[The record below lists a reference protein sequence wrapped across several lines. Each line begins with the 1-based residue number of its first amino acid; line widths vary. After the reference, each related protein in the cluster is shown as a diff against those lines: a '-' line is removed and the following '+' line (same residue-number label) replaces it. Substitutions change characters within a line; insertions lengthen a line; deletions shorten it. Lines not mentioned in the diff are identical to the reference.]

1 MNGRGNVTTGI
12 LIGVGISAGAYYLYM
27 RNKDKVDGFLSSQG
41 INIPESGEK
50 DYAKMTHE
58 ELVSA
63 KEHIE
68 DLIAEIEQNMKEE
81 KKTGQKKKE

>member
-41 INIPESGEK
+41 MR
-50 DYAKMTHE
+50 YCY
-58 ELVSA
+58 
-63 KEHIE
+63 EHAVYYQA
-68 DLIAEIEQNMKEE
+68 LQR
-81 KKTGQKKKE
+81 